1 MAAPELSFQIVYE
14 FFVENGGKVKNKD
27 AVRHFK
33 RYLTDPARKNENR
46 LRFKEYVNALAHTK
60 QEGDEKVLIL
70 KTKYLNRQEPP
81 SSPLSTSSS
90 SLSLTQNDPRNN
102 VGLPN
107 VPVGSGFQS
116 YGSTTS
122 LNTPTRQPPPYR
134 NPPPVVSPSASLD
147 SISLSSA
154 STQEERPSAPPRRRS
169 NATESDGAQTS
180 KENNLASPEDNKEN
194 MEKSGLSVKERTQ
207 QFNRLASVEDE
218 LSPRVPKSA
227 EKDRNKSWMADDTDI
242 SPLTPLEPKKCQEW
256 YVTASRGD
264 CQELLKLARDEPR
277 LVNKKDPFT
286 TVLHWGAKYGNAE
299 IIKIF
304 AGKYKVN
311 VNGKT
316 NGGYTPLHIS
326 AQFDHRNIFKL
337 LIEVYKADTKIR
349 DYSGRTAEYY
359 LLSKEQKENSQVTL
373 RKTKGR
379 KKQSD
384 KDLGFLRIG
393 SLNVRVKKTTE
404 AFSNFLGV
412 GNSGSVN
419 PINSTSEEV
428 QKGWG
433 SADNISKD
441 CTMQP
446 PKGVFRKKSKRA
458 ADSGLSS
465 TPSTPR
471 APVKN
476 YSTSSLPLTHHINDS
491 DSDNAAGFDSNWQN

>member
-1 MAAPELSFQIVYE
+1 MCSCLQTCRFLQYVIEGFNSFSTIISDIENSLVVQTPLGVWKNATNVQSGQMRNHIEANSVPFVLGEVPRARRAGVGFKYFSIFAAS
-14 FFVENGGKVKNKD
+14 
-27 AVRHFK
+27 
-33 RYLTDPARKNENR
+33 
-46 LRFKEYVNALAHTK
+46 
-60 QEGDEKVLIL
+60 
-70 KTKYLNRQEPP
+70 KTKFLG
-81 SSPLSTSSS
+81 
-90 SLSLTQNDPRNN
+90 
-102 VGLPN
+102 V
-107 VPVGSGFQS
+107 
-116 YGSTTS
+116 
-122 LNTPTRQPPPYR
+122 
-134 NPPPVVSPSASLD
+134 
-147 SISLSSA
+147 
-154 STQEERPSAPPRRRS
+154 
-169 NATESDGAQTS
+169 
-180 KENNLASPEDNKEN
+180 
-194 MEKSGLSVKERTQ
+194 
-207 QFNRLASVEDE
+207 
-218 LSPRVPKSA
+218 
-227 EKDRNKSWMADDTDI
+227 
-242 SPLTPLEPKKCQEW
+242 
-256 YVTASRGD
+256 
-264 CQELLKLARDEPR
+264 
-277 LVNKKDPFT
+277 

-316 NGGYTPLHIS
+316 GYTPLHIS

-359 LLSKEQKENSQVTL
+359 LLSKEQKENSQVTLRSEYQKRSSGIKVLTHERPVRKTKSFRNKPISLPTAVQLNPSVGGLFQNYPTYPGTSNITFSLVCMVVVLHDIFYLLDLLPNIVKQLMFFLFL